1 MQSIKLHISVL
12 AVIGLLL
19 LIGNYANC
27 QNYSQRISI
36 IGNSVDKKTYSQQE
50 IRSIL
55 KGRNT
60 NWRNGNRVQ
69 IILPLVESESAEY
82 MSREIYGKS
91 VNGVKKYWLGLVFQ
105 GRANAPTFV
114 QDNEEVLQLVKK
126 NKGAIGILVDEK
138 KAIPSQFIVDIS
150 KTGE

>member
-1 MQSIKLHISVL
+1 MQSIKLYIPVIVSV
-12 AVIGLLL
+12 GLLL
-19 LIGNYANC
+19 LTSNLSYC
-27 QNYSQRISI
+27 QNYSHRITI
-36 IGNSVDKKTYSQQE
+36 IGNSIDNKTYSKQE

-55 KGRNT
+55 KGKNS

-69 IILPLVESESAEY
+69 IILPLDESKSAEY

-126 NKGAIGILVDEK
+126 SKGAIGILIDGD

-150 KTGE
+150 KTRE